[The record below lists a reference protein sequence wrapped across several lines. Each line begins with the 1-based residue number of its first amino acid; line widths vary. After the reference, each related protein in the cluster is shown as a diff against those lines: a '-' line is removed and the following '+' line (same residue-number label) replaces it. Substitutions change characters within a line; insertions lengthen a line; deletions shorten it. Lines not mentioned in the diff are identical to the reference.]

1 MLGPTDGVA
10 EGGRLLS
17 PRVLA
22 DSLGHFQ
29 ERLFGGAADLLDHLR
44 RVFGEVPLED
54 LEDATLVLERRV
66 GRARLLPVRRGL
78 PTHALADQAFLTP
91 PDGGV
96 VYGRALVAPARRVV
110 LPALPVPAGK
120 VARDVSFLE
129 LFGYEGR
136 GVGVVDD
143 VVFEVPL
150 VLDDVVDQTPQ
161 KRYVRA
167 RTYGGIDVAE
177 RRGAREARVD
187 VDERSSLVFG
197 DHGVPKAYGVGFGH
211 VGAFDQD
218 AVGILQVL
226 QGGGGPAPTV
236 RDAQTGHRG
245 AVSYPCLVSDPQEPQ
260 RVEELGYE
268 VILFVVYGGPA
279 DGGDRRRTAELLAS
293 LVPVLPVLVAR
304 LLDSRGDH
312 VGRLLERE
320 ILPLRRVRPAVAD
333 LRPAV
338 RRDVQTEGGRAL
350 GTERARV
357 YGAVGVPFD
366 VQDAPVPMVDERRAA
381 YRAVGT
387 HAHGFLYTLIG
398 DARADGAGRRAYR
411 VLDRRA
417 DVVPDLLPETVFLR
431 ELEEHARPLLCQ
443 RCDCPGFLPDSNL
456 IHPVTKPR
464 PKSYVQMCR
473 PPVYVVSFLHRYATS
488 GTLRGV
494 SFGGKELAWISE
506 MRPHAGRGK
515 FGGAV
520 ERENKLLLLI
530 VSGKRERRGFS

>member
-187 VDERSSLVFG
+187 VDERGSLVFG

-218 AVGILQVL
+218 AVRILQVL
-226 QGGGGPAPTV
+226 QVGSGPAPTV

-245 AVSYPCLVSDPQEPQ
+245 AVSYSRLVRNSYEPQ
-260 RVEELGYE
+260 RVEQLGYE
-268 VILFVVYGGPA
+268 VVLLIVYRGAA
-279 DGGDRRRTAELLAS
+279 DGGHGHQAVQLLA
-293 LVPVLPVLVAR
+293 LRVFILPGLLPG
-304 LLDSRGDH
+304 LLDALSDH
-312 VGRLLERE
+312 VERLIQRQM
-320 ILPLRRVRPAVAD
+320 LPLSGVRSAVHD
-333 LRPAV
+333 LRLAV
-338 RRDVQTEGGRAL
+338 R
-350 GTERARV
+350 
-357 YGAVGVPFD
+357 
-366 VQDAPVPMVDERRAA
+366 
-381 YRAVGT
+381 
-387 HAHGFLYTLIG
+387 
-398 DARADGAGRRAYR
+398 
-411 VLDRRA
+411 
-417 DVVPDLLPETVFLR
+417 
-431 ELEEHARPLLCQ
+431 
-443 RCDCPGFLPDSNL
+443 
-456 IHPVTKPR
+456 
-464 PKSYVQMCR
+464 
-473 PPVYVVSFLHRYATS
+473 
-488 GTLRGV
+488 
-494 SFGGKELAWISE
+494 
-506 MRPHAGRGK
+506 
-515 FGGAV
+515 
-520 ERENKLLLLI
+520 
-530 VSGKRERRGFS
+530 

>member
-245 AVSYPCLVSDPQEPQ
+245 AVSYACLVGDPQEPQ

-268 VILFVVYGGPA
+268 VVLLVVYGGPA
-279 DGGDRRRTAELLAS
+279 DGGDRRRVAELLAS
-293 LVPVLPVLVAR
+293 LVLLSPTLVAR
-304 LLDSRGDH
+304 LLHPGGDH
-312 VGRLLERE
+312 AERFFEVEVLPPVGVGTP
-320 ILPLRRVRPAVAD
+320 ILH

-338 RRDVQTEGGRAL
+338 RRDVQTETRRAF
-350 GTERARV
+350 RAQRTRV
-357 YGAVGVPFD
+357 YGAVRVALD
-366 VQDAPVPMVDERRAA
+366 VYDPSVAVVDERGA
-381 YRAVGT
+381 
-387 HAHGFLYTLIG
+387 
-398 DARADGAGRRAYR
+398 ADGAVG
-411 VLDRRA
+411 A
-417 DVVPDLLPETVFLR
+417 DA
-431 ELEEHARPLLCQ
+431 H
-443 RCDCPGFLPDSNL
+443 
-456 IHPVTKPR
+456 
-464 PKSYVQMCR
+464 
-473 PPVYVVSFLHRYATS
+473 
-488 GTLRGV
+488 
-494 SFGGKELAWISE
+494 
-506 MRPHAGRGK
+506 
-515 FGGAV
+515 
-520 ERENKLLLLI
+520 
-530 VSGKRERRGFS
+530 